1 MSKPVLGVTCAV
13 IEKDGLI
20 LAVQRKSGGHLSLK
34 WEFPGGKT
42 EPGETPEDC
51 IVREIREELNL
62 TIRIIRKGPLVDHD
76 YGPVLI
82 RMQSYL
88 CGILEGDLVL
98 TDHAD
103 FLWLLPEHLSGLD
116 WAAADLPVVGWVK
129 AGCN

>member
-1 MSKPVLGVTCAV
+1 MSKPVLDVTCAV

-20 LAVQRKSGGHLSLK
+20 LAVQRKPGGHLSLK

-42 EPGETPEDC
+42 ESGETPEDC

-82 RMQSYL
+82 RMQSFL

-98 TDHAD
+98 TDHTAY
-103 FLWLLPEHLSGLD
+103 LWSDPSGLAGLD
-116 WAAADLPVVGWVK
+116 WAAADLPVVRWVM
-129 AGCN
+129 AGSN